1 MPVHA
6 WRYDPARELLALS
19 SHLSEPHSDRGGLN
33 MRINTCV
40 LLLTLPACAALALAD
55 EPKTPQGL
63 LDHAR
68 YVALGYDVGTGF
80 LSAHELA
87 LAPAHT
93 LTDER
98 HAIEAIRKDLEKWGK
113 YVVTLRP
120 DDADLLIAV
129 RVGRRAALEIGTRTG
144 GPGRGEPG
152 QGRPTKGRSYSA
164 EISSSGGDMVEVYEA
179 VEGRPGM
186 LLWRGTEESGL
197 SGTPPRLYKAFRE
210 EVER

>member
-1 MPVHA
+1 
-6 WRYDPARELLALS
+6 
-19 SHLSEPHSDRGGLN
+19 

-40 LLLTLPACAALALAD
+40 LLLALPGFGALALAD

-68 YVALGYDVGTGF
+68 YVGLGYDVGTGF
-80 LSAHELA
+80 LSAHQLA

-93 LTDER
+93 LTEER
-98 HAIEAIRKDLEKWGK
+98 QAIEAIRKDLEKWGK

-120 DDADLLIAV
+120 EDADLLIAV
-129 RVGRRAALEIGTRTG
+129 RVGRRAALEIGTGRG

-152 QGRPTKGRSYSA
+152 QGRPTKGRSYGA
-164 EISSSGGDMVEVYEA
+164 EISSPSGDMVEVYEA
-179 VEGRPGM
+179 AGGRPGM
-186 LLWRGTEESGL
+186 LLWRGAEQDGL

-210 EVER
+210 EMERKAKKP